1 MLCVLSQRSDRL
13 LSTRHT
19 HSQKTLGATRN
30 REVGVHSDAHGVVVL
45 VRRRQAVRR
54 REVAA
59 LAHTGEEL
67 AVGGARGDGAL
78 VRGLRAAAAL
88 AQLEDAAADEAR
100 RAAATTAAAT
110 TMSASQVPIW
120 KPLSSTRTPRSV
132 GGTSGKAAGGSRGA
146 LQPRPRT
153 RVVRVEACGEA
164 RLRLVA
170 RARGHLPFLGTTTLR
185 TRRRGPSRQKRHRR
199 RRPRCTRA
207 RPHAT
212 RRAG

>member
-78 VRGLRAAAAL
+78 VGGLRAAAAL

-100 RAAATTAAAT
+100 RAAADD
-110 TMSASQVPIW
+110 
-120 KPLSSTRTPRSV
+120 
-132 GGTSGKAAGGSRGA
+132 
-146 LQPRPRT
+146 
-153 RVVRVEACGEA
+153 
-164 RLRLVA
+164 
-170 RARGHLPFLGTTTLR
+170 
-185 TRRRGPSRQKRHRR
+185 RRGDDDEREPEVPDLEAALVDASIGADMIFGIGASKEPSHRAHLASFVKGLYAIR
-199 RRPRCTRA
+199 DGEEA
-207 RPHAT
+207 L
-212 RRAG
+212 G

>member
-59 LAHTGEEL
+59 LADAGEEL

-100 RAAATTAAAT
+100 RAAADDRRGDDDEREPEGLTGFGWTGFGVSS
-110 TMSASQVPIW
+110 SASSSFSSSSSFFFC
-120 KPLSSTRTPRSV
+120 LSSPCTHR
-132 GGTSGKAAGGSRGA
+132 A
-146 LQPRPRT
+146 L
-153 RVVRVEACGEA
+153 
-164 RLRLVA
+164 
-170 RARGHLPFLGTTTLR
+170 
-185 TRRRGPSRQKRHRR
+185 
-199 RRPRCTRA
+199 
-207 RPHAT
+207 
-212 RRAG
+212 